1 MFLFLIYQL
10 HILLYGGRLGIGGL
24 ERGGERE
31 RERERESNKC
41 FFEEMFFSNRP
52 FTIGLRRGRRS
63 ITIL

>member
-1 MFLFLIYQL
+1 MEDGWELVDWR
-10 HILLYGGRLGIGGL
+10 GGR
-24 ERGGERE
+24 ERE